1 MSDGN
6 QPNHLAKLDAYV
18 EKQKVKLAINEI
30 ELNKDF
36 QTQAPNYIDECKR
49 YHKAQMIVKQQK
61 ERLSEMEAQKYFEYK
76 NSAEK
81 TTEAYLTQ
89 AIKNDEDV
97 KRQKNLIIQA
107 EYQASVYQSLVR
119 SWEQKKD
126 MLIQVGS
133 NQRAEMAGQV
143 QINKPNANRG
153 GSQGADPFD
162 HSNQPSNRL

>member
-1 MSDGN
+1 MSD
-6 QPNHLAKLDAYV
+6 QPSHLQKLDAYV
-18 EKQKVKLAINEI
+18 EKQKEKLAIDDI
-30 ELNKDF
+30 DLNKDF
-36 QTQAPNYIDECKR
+36 QKQAPNYIDECKR

-61 ERLSEMEAQKYFEYK
+61 EKLSELEAQKYFEFK
-76 NSAEK
+76 NGAEK
-81 TTEAYLTQ
+81 TTEAMLNQ

-119 SWEQKKD
+119 AWEQKKD

-143 QINKPNANRG
+143 QINKPPKGNA
-153 GSQGADPFD
+153 SQGGDPFD
-162 HSNQPSNRL
+162 HSQQPANQL